1 MNNRIDDLSS
11 ISGMSPTLLA
21 NDIFN
26 QYAERLLGVA
36 RTRLGARLREKV
48 SEEDI
53 VQSAFISFF
62 RRQNEFQFSGDDSDG
77 LWGLLV
83 IITVRKCTK
92 WAAVFGTNKRSIS
105 REVSMN
111 DDLVD
116 HRRMMELAT
125 DDPSPE
131 EALLLT
137 ELVDRLMGQ
146 FGERQQMMISLRM
159 QGYELDEIA
168 NETQSSRRTV
178 ARVIAEAKEVLS
190 TLLTE
195 GDSKSP
201 S

>member
-1 MNNRIDDLSS
+1 
-11 ISGMSPTLLA
+11 MSPTLLA